1 MIAEVENYTRFLHRK
16 QSVARSFIE
25 KQSVARFVIGKHD
38 SYMTRTRER
47 GGLGATDF
55 RLGRKTAL
63 RTMPRHI
70 QQTVEE
76 PRARRVRIHRHK
88 LI

>member
-1 MIAEVENYTRFLHRK
+1 
-16 QSVARSFIE
+16 
-25 KQSVARFVIGKHD
+25 
-38 SYMTRTRER
+38 
-47 GGLGATDF
+47 
-55 RLGRKTAL
+55 L